1 VARLAIS
8 KGFLAD
14 YAKLGKDVQR
24 AVDQAVATFARD
36 PHPGRTL
43 ERPRHIK
50 DNRLRIMPVD
60 SNWRGVVLAPE
71 ARDPEARDA
80 KDADTYCLVTV
91 LPRDK
96 ALAYASS
103 HRFSVNAALGVLEVR
118 NDKALSQFQPTLEAA
133 TEPESCLFADVTDA
147 DLSRLGVDTQVLSA
161 VRLVASE
168 SDLEALESAI
178 PEAQYAALHA
188 LASGMT
194 IDETLDEVIRLSA
207 GDGTSPGDVDPDDLV
222 AAMERAPGQI
232 TFVSGPEELQHV
244 LSYPF
249 AAWRTFLHPNQRQI
263 ACRPSYAGPAQV
275 TGGPGTGKT
284 VTLLHRAAFLAA
296 QAKEADQ
303 PERAHQGEPILVTT
317 FAGNLA
323 DALQSQLALLIRD
336 PKIRQ
341 QIEVLNVDRL
351 AYRIVKQ
358 SRGTPVIT
366 DERTLRARWAQAA
379 AQAGLNLTPAFGKNE
394 WEQVILAQDLHT
406 EEAYLSC
413 QRTGRGRPLSKTQ
426 RSLIW
431 QAAQQV
437 TAELAAAGQTTHL
450 QLANEATHL
459 LRMAKRP
466 PYAHIL
472 VDEAQDLHPSQW
484 RLLRAAVAPG
494 QNDLFIS
501 ADPHQ
506 RVYDNRVS
514 LSSLDINVR
523 GRSRRLSL
531 NYRTTQEILAWAVPL
546 LGTEPVTGLDGEVDT
561 LLGYQS
567 PMHGPRPQQKVAVSR
582 AEEFSLLTERIGS
595 WLAAGIEPHAI
606 GVAARSASLIREA
619 REALKTARIPTVSL
633 NGRGS
638 SKSVRAGTMHA
649 MKGLEFQAV
658 AVIGVEQ
665 GLVPDPAAVT
675 PESEDRAVHNQDL
688 QRERCVLFV
697 ACTRARDHLY
707 VSATADPSEFLL
719 PHIAAAPSLLDPEP
733 APSPLDP
740 EPAPSPAAAPSPSG
754 SVAPAPSAPDAAREP
769 ITTAPPLQPAAAGP
783 LATGAEVRDGQL
795 TILNRAPVDGLTA
808 ALYLARAPWRPPVIV
823 QVPRDGV
830 VKLPP
835 EAYEGGPLRVL
846 LRVEDLDAV
855 TDWPDW
861 PGRDSFACTAPGIPL
876 GADLEE
882 EALSRFLAGQRDLPM
897 RPRRVDRLWLLIDL
911 AADLIAAG
919 APADLRDR
927 CSAVLRTQPGLAII
941 GLLDADLDAA
951 ACVSALISTGLAA
964 ARPVMLDDMRSAERL
979 WSAAPAAAAVLCS
992 RLLAGP
998 PYPDEDP
1005 AAVVMKA
1012 AQAQCGPALAALLRG
1027 DGDPHPQSAQFGPDT
1042 ERMALFA
1049 ASLEAA
1055 AVPHS
1060 LLDAATRA
1068 AAARQLFEARRHPD
1082 LARAVPD
1089 APSVIRS
1096 AERLV
1101 ASSPYRYARTHITAR
1116 LHPDGSGGWLA
1127 LPAMSASLAL
1137 IARIAARGNEDCRA
1151 FERTWRPRWIAL
1163 ARQAPALTTIDMVL
1177 AEALIASAER
1187 ARFAKKR
1194 S

>member
-1 VARLAIS
+1 MGTSGKGGTYQVARLAIS

-50 DNRLRIMPVD
+50 DDRLRIMPVD
-60 SNWRGVVLAPE
+60 GHWRGVVLAPE
-71 ARDPEARDA
+71 ARDPEATDPEARDTGA
-80 KDADTYCLVTV
+80 ADTDTYCLVTV

-147 DLSRLGVDTQVLSA
+147 ELSRLGVDTQVLSA
-161 VRLVASE
+161 VRLLASE
-168 SDLEALESAI
+168 ADLEALESAI

-194 IDETLDEVIRLSA
+194 IDETLDEVVRLSA
-207 GDGTSPGDVDPDDLV
+207 GDGTSPGQVDPDDLV

-296 QAKEADQ
+296 QAKEAKEAREASQAGQ

-323 DALQSQLALLIRD
+323 DAVASQLALLIRD
-336 PKIRQ
+336 SRIRQ

-366 DERTLRARWAQAA
+366 DERTLRARWAEAA
-379 AQAGLNLTPAFGKNE
+379 AQSGLTLTPAFCKNE

-413 QRTGRGRPLSKTQ
+413 QRIGRGRPLSKTQ
-426 RSLIW
+426 RTLIW

-437 TAELAAAGQTTHL
+437 TAELTAAGQTTHL

-466 PYAHIL
+466 PYEHIL

-494 QNDLFIS
+494 PNDLFIS

-514 LSSLDINVR
+514 LSSLNINVR

-546 LGTEPVTGLDGEVDT
+546 LGTEPVTGLDGEVDS

-582 AEEFSLLTERIGS
+582 AEEFNLLTERIGS

-619 REALKTARIPTVSL
+619 REALKAARIPTVSL

-675 PESEDRAVHNQDL
+675 PEPEDRAVHTQDL

-707 VSATADPSEFLL
+707 VSATANPSEFLL
-719 PHIAAAPSLLDPEP
+719 P
-733 APSPLDP
+733 
-740 EPAPSPAAAPSPSG
+740 SPSV
-754 SVAPAPSAPDAAREP
+754 SVPPAPSAPVVAREP
-769 ITTAPPLQPAAAGP
+769 GTSPPPLQAALAGP

-795 TILNRAPVDGLTA
+795 TILNSAPVGGLTA

-846 LRVEDLDAV
+846 LRVEAPDAV
-855 TDWPDW
+855 TDWPAW
-861 PGRDSFACTAPGIPL
+861 PGRDSFACAAPGIPL

-897 RPRRVDRLWLLIDL
+897 RPRRVDRLWQLIHL

-919 APADLRDR
+919 APADLRDS

-1012 AQAQCGPALAALLRG
+1012 AQARCGPALTALLRG

-1049 ASLEAA
+1049 PSLEAA

-1101 ASSPYRYARTHITAR
+1101 ASSPYRYARTQITAR

-1163 ARQAPALTTIDMVL
+1163 ARQAPVLTTIDLVL

-1194 S
+1194 

>member
-24 AVDQAVATFARD
+24 AVDQAVATFARHPQPALHLRKP
-36 PHPGRTL
+36 PHSQDDR
-43 ERPRHIK
+43 I
-50 DNRLRIMPVD
+50 RIMPVD
-60 SNWRGVVLAPE
+60 DRWRGVVLAP
-71 ARDPEARDA
+71 DA
-80 KDADTYCLVTV
+80 ADKDTYCLVTV
-91 LPRDK
+91 LPQDK
-96 ALAYASS
+96 ADAYATSR
-103 HRFSVNAALGVLEVR
+103 RFSVNQALGVLEVR
-118 NDKALSQFQPTLEAA
+118 DEHALSHFQPTLEAA
-133 TEPESCLFADVTDA
+133 TEPESCLFADLTDA
-147 DLSRLGVDTQVLSA
+147 ELTRLGVDTQILSA
-161 VRLVASE
+161 VRLLASE

-194 IDETLDEVIRLSA
+194 IDETLAEVIRLSS
-207 GDGTSPGDVDPDDLV
+207 GDGASPGHVDPDDLV

-244 LSYPF
+244 LAYPF

-296 QAKEADQ
+296 QAAQAEH
-303 PERAHQGEPILVTT
+303 AHPAEPILVTT

-336 PKIRQ
+336 PPIRR

-358 SRGTPVIT
+358 SRGTPVIA
-366 DERTLRARWAQAA
+366 DERTLRTRWAKAA
-379 AQAGLNLTPAFGKNE
+379 AESGLTVTPAFLKNE

-406 EEAYLSC
+406 EEAYLTC
-413 QRTGRGRPLSKTQ
+413 QRTGRGRPLSKSQ
-426 RSLIW
+426 RTLIW

-437 TAELAAAGQTTHL
+437 TADLTDAGQTTHL

-466 PYAHIL
+466 PYQHIL

-494 QNDLFIS
+494 PNDLFIA

-514 LSSLDINVR
+514 LASLLISVR
-523 GRSRRLSL
+523 GRSRRLWM

-546 LGTEPVTGLDGEVDT
+546 LGTEPVTGLDGEVDS

-567 PMHGPRPQQKVAVSR
+567 PMHGPRPQHKVAVSR
-582 AEEFSLLTERIGS
+582 VEEFNLLTERIGS

-606 GVAARSASLIREA
+606 GVAARSASLVREA
-619 REALKTARIPTVSL
+619 REALKAARIPTVSL

-638 SKSVRAGTMHA
+638 AKSVRAGTMHA

-665 GLVPDPAAVT
+665 GLVPDPAALT
-675 PESEDRAVHNQDL
+675 PELDDRTAHTQDL

-707 VSATADPSEFLL
+707 VSATAHPSDFLPTLASTPPDPL
-719 PHIAAAPSLLDPEP
+719 PPDEP
-733 APSPLDP
+733 PASPLP
-740 EPAPSPAAAPSPSG
+740 
-754 SVAPAPSAPDAAREP
+754 V
-769 ITTAPPLQPAAAGP
+769 PPRP

-795 TILNRAPVDGLTA
+795 TILDCVPADGLTA
-808 ALYLARAPWRPPVIV
+808 ALYLARAPWRPPAVV
-823 QVPRDGV
+823 PVPRDGV

-835 EAYEGGPLRVL
+835 EVNDAGPLRVL
-846 LRVEDLDAV
+846 LRVEDPRAV
-855 TDWPDW
+855 TDWPAW
-861 PGRDSFACTAPGIPL
+861 PDRDSCACAAPGVPL

-882 EALSRFLAGQRDLPM
+882 EALSRFLAGERDLPM
-897 RPRRVDRLWLLIDL
+897 RPRRVDRLWRLIHL
-911 AADLIAAG
+911 AGDLIAAG
-919 APADLRDR
+919 APADLRER
-927 CSAVLRTQPGLAII
+927 CSAVLSSQPGLAITGFLDT
-941 GLLDADLDAA
+941 GLDSA
-951 ACVSALISTGLAA
+951 ACVAALISTGLAA

-979 WSAAPAAAAVLCS
+979 WSVAPAAAAVLCS

-998 PYPDEDP
+998 AYPEEDP

-1012 AQAQCGPALAALLRG
+1012 ALAECGPALAALLRG
-1027 DGDPHPQSAQFGPDT
+1027 DDDPHAQSVRFGPDT

-1049 ASLEAA
+1049 PQLQAA
-1055 AVPHS
+1055 AAPRS
-1060 LLDAATRA
+1060 LLDAPTRA
-1068 AAARQLFEARRHPD
+1068 AAARHLFDARRNPD
-1082 LARAVPD
+1082 LLRAVQD
-1089 APSVIRS
+1089 APSFIRS

-1101 ASSPYRYARTHITAR
+1101 SASPYRRARTQITAR
-1116 LHPDGSGGWLA
+1116 LHPDGNGGWLA

-1137 IARIAARGNEDCRA
+1137 VARIAARGNEDCRS
-1151 FERTWRPRWIAL
+1151 FERTWRPRWTAL
-1163 ARQAPALTTIDMVL
+1163 ARQAPALTTIDLVL
-1177 AEALIASAER
+1177 AEALIASIER
-1187 ARFAKKR
+1187 ARYAMNR

>member
-24 AVDQAVATFARD
+24 AVDRAVATFARD

-60 SNWRGVVLAPE
+60 GHWRGVVLAPE
-71 ARDPEARDA
+71 ATDTDATDTGARDSGA
-80 KDADTYCLVTV
+80 KDTDTYCLVTV

-147 DLSRLGVDTQVLSA
+147 ELSRLGVDTQVLSA
-161 VRLVASE
+161 VRLLASE

-194 IDETLDEVIRLSA
+194 IDESLDEVIRLSS
-207 GDGTSPGDVDPDDLV
+207 GDGTSPGQVDPDDLV

-284 VTLLHRAAFLAA
+284 VTVLHRAAFLAA
-296 QAKEADQ
+296 QAKEAKEAKEAKQAGQ
-303 PERAHQGEPILVTT
+303 PERAHQGDPILVTT

-323 DALQSQLALLIRD
+323 DAVASQLALLIRD

-379 AQAGLNLTPAFGKNE
+379 AASGLTLTPAFLKNE

-426 RSLIW
+426 RTLIW

-437 TAELAAAGQTTHL
+437 TAELTAAGQTTHL

-466 PYAHIL
+466 LYAHIL

-494 QNDLFIS
+494 PNDLFIS

-523 GRSRRLSL
+523 GRSRRLWM

-546 LGTEPVTGLDGEVDT
+546 LGTEPVTGLDGEVDS

-582 AEEFSLLTERIGS
+582 AEEFDLLTERIGS

-619 REALKTARIPTVSL
+619 REALKAARIPTVSL

-665 GLVPDPAAVT
+665 GLVPDPVAVT
-675 PESEDRAVHNQDL
+675 PEREDRAAHTQDL

-707 VSATADPSEFLL
+707 VSATADPSEFLPPNL
-719 PHIAAAPSLLDPEP
+719 APAQTDPQP
-733 APSPLDP
+733 AQTDP
-740 EPAPSPAAAPSPSG
+740 QPAAEPSISPS
-754 SVAPAPSAPDAAREP
+754 A
-769 ITTAPPLQPAAAGP
+769 LQPALAGP

-795 TILNRAPVDGLTA
+795 TILNNAQVDGLTA

-823 QVPRDGV
+823 QVPHDGV

-846 LRVEDLDAV
+846 LRVEDPGAV
-855 TDWPDW
+855 TDWPAW
-861 PGRDSFACTAPGIPL
+861 PDRDSYACAAPGIPL

-897 RPRRVDRLWLLIDL
+897 RPRRVDRLWLLIHL

-927 CSAVLRTQPGLAII
+927 CSAVLRTQPGLAIT

-964 ARPVMLDDMRSAERL
+964 ARPVMLDDMQSAERL
-979 WSAAPAAAAVLCS
+979 WSVAPAAAAVLCS

-1005 AAVVMKA
+1005 ASVVMKA
-1012 AQAQCGPALAALLRG
+1012 AQAECGPALAALLRG

-1049 ASLEAA
+1049 PNLEAA

-1060 LLDAATRA
+1060 LLDAPTRA

-1101 ASSPYRYARTHITAR
+1101 ASSPYRYARTQIAAR
-1116 LHPDGSGGWLA
+1116 IHPDGSGGWLA

-1163 ARQAPALTTIDMVL
+1163 ARHAPALTTIDLVL
-1177 AEALIASAER
+1177 AEGLIASAER
-1187 ARFAKKR
+1187 ARFTKKR

>member
-60 SNWRGVVLAPE
+60 GHWRGVVLAP
-71 ARDPEARDA
+71 DA
-80 KDADTYCLVTV
+80 KDADTDTYCLVTV

-96 ALAYASS
+96 AIAYASS

-118 NDKALSQFQPTLEAA
+118 NEKALSQFQPTLEAA

-147 DLSRLGVDTQVLSA
+147 DLTRLGVDPQVLSL

-194 IDETLDEVIRLSA
+194 LDETLEEVIRLSS
-207 GDGTSPGDVDPDDLV
+207 GDGTSPGQVDPDDLV

-249 AAWRTFLHPNQRQI
+249 AAWRAFLHPNQRQI

-296 QAKEADQ
+296 QTNEAGQADHPRQDQ
-303 PERAHQGEPILVTT
+303 AEPILVTT

-336 PKIRQ
+336 PGIRQ

-351 AYRIVKQ
+351 AYRIVRQ

-379 AQAGLNLTPAFGKNE
+379 AQCGLTLTPAFLKNE

-406 EEAYLSC
+406 EDAYLTC
-413 QRTGRGRPLSKTQ
+413 QRTGRARPLSKTQ
-426 RSLIW
+426 RTLIW

-437 TAELAAAGQTTHL
+437 TAELTAAGQTTHL

-466 PYAHIL
+466 PYQHVL

-494 QNDLFIS
+494 PNDLFIS

-514 LSSLDINVR
+514 LSSLDISVR
-523 GRSRRLSL
+523 GRSRRLWM
-531 NYRTTQEILAWAVPL
+531 NYRTTQEILAWTVPL
-546 LGTEPVTGLDGEVDT
+546 LGTEPVTGLDGEVDS

-567 PMHGPRPQQKVAVSR
+567 PMHGPRPQQKVAASR
-582 AEEFSLLTERIGS
+582 DQEFSLLTERIGS

-619 REALKTARIPTVSL
+619 REALKAARIPSVSL

-675 PESEDRAVHNQDL
+675 PELEDRAAHTQDL

-707 VSATADPSEFLL
+707 VSATADPSDFLL
-719 PHIAAAPSLLDPEP
+719 PHLAPVPQPVDLEP
-733 APSPLDP
+733 S
-740 EPAPSPAAAPSPSG
+740 
-754 SVAPAPSAPDAAREP
+754 
-769 ITTAPPLQPAAAGP
+769 TFPPPGQPTPAGP

-795 TILNRAPVDGLTA
+795 TIRGCAPVDGLTA

-823 QVPRDGV
+823 QIPPDGV

-846 LRVEDLDAV
+846 LRVEAPDAV
-855 TDWPDW
+855 RDWPAW
-861 PGRDSFACTAPGIPL
+861 PDRDSYACAAPGIPF

-897 RPRRVDRLWLLIDL
+897 RPRRVDRLWLLVHL

-919 APADLRDR
+919 APADLREQ
-927 CSAVLRTQPGLAII
+927 CGAVLRTQPGLAIT
-941 GLLDADLDAA
+941 GLLDAGLDSA
-951 ACVSALISTGLAA
+951 ACVGVLISTGLAA
-964 ARPVMLDDMRSAERL
+964 VRPVMLDDMRSAERL
-979 WSAAPAAAAVLCS
+979 WSKAPAAAAVLCS

-998 PYPDEDP
+998 AYPDEDP
-1005 AAVVMKA
+1005 AAIVMKA
-1012 AQAQCGPALAALLRG
+1012 AQAECGPALAAVLRG
-1027 DGDPHPQSAQFGPDT
+1027 EGDPHPRSAQFGPDT
-1042 ERMALFA
+1042 ERMALLA
-1049 ASLEAA
+1049 PNLEAA

-1060 LLDAATRA
+1060 LLDAPTRV

-1082 LARAVPD
+1082 LARAVLD

-1101 ASSPYRYARTHITAR
+1101 AGSPYRYARTQITAR
-1116 LHPDGSGGWLA
+1116 LHPEGSGGWLA

-1137 IARIAARGNEDCRA
+1137 IARIAARSNEDCRA
-1151 FERTWRPRWIAL
+1151 FDRTWRPRWIAL
-1163 ARQAPALTTIDMVL
+1163 ARQAPALTTIDLVL

>member
-1 VARLAIS
+1 
-8 KGFLAD
+8 
-14 YAKLGKDVQR
+14 
-24 AVDQAVATFARD
+24 
-36 PHPGRTL
+36 
-43 ERPRHIK
+43 
-50 DNRLRIMPVD
+50 
-60 SNWRGVVLAPE
+60 
-71 ARDPEARDA
+71 
-80 KDADTYCLVTV
+80 
-91 LPRDK
+91 
-96 ALAYASS
+96 
-103 HRFSVNAALGVLEVR
+103 
-118 NDKALSQFQPTLEAA
+118 
-133 TEPESCLFADVTDA
+133 
-147 DLSRLGVDTQVLSA
+147 
-161 VRLVASE
+161 
-168 SDLEALESAI
+168 
-178 PEAQYAALHA
+178 
-188 LASGMT
+188 
-194 IDETLDEVIRLSA
+194 
-207 GDGTSPGDVDPDDLV
+207 
-222 AAMERAPGQI
+222 
-232 TFVSGPEELQHV
+232 
-244 LSYPF
+244 
-249 AAWRTFLHPNQRQI
+249 
-263 ACRPSYAGPAQV
+263 
-275 TGGPGTGKT
+275 
-284 VTLLHRAAFLAA
+284 
-296 QAKEADQ
+296 
-303 PERAHQGEPILVTT
+303 
-317 FAGNLA
+317 
-323 DALQSQLALLIRD
+323 
-336 PKIRQ
+336 
-341 QIEVLNVDRL
+341 
-351 AYRIVKQ
+351 
-358 SRGTPVIT
+358 
-366 DERTLRARWAQAA
+366 
-379 AQAGLNLTPAFGKNE
+379 
-394 WEQVILAQDLHT
+394 
-406 EEAYLSC
+406 
-413 QRTGRGRPLSKTQ
+413 
-426 RSLIW
+426 LIW

-437 TAELAAAGQTTHL
+437 TAELTAAGQTTHL

-466 PYAHIL
+466 PYQHIL

-494 QNDLFIS
+494 PNDLFIS

-546 LGTEPVTGLDGEVDT
+546 LGTEPVTGLDGEVDS

-582 AEEFSLLTERIGS
+582 AEEFNLLTERIGS

-665 GLVPDPAAVT
+665 GMVPDPAAVT
-675 PESEDRAVHNQDL
+675 PEPEDRAAHTQDL

-719 PHIAAAPSLLDPEP
+719 PHL
-733 APSPLDP
+733 
-740 EPAPSPAAAPSPSG
+740 
-754 SVAPAPSAPDAAREP
+754 APAPSALNLEP
-769 ITTAPPLQPAAAGP
+769 APQPAQPAAEPSLSVSPPDSAPAGPSGTAEPSLSVSPPDSASAGPQPAAEPRTSTPRLQPVLAGP

-846 LRVEDLDAV
+846 LRVEAPDAV
-855 TDWPDW
+855 ADWPAW
-861 PGRDSFACTAPGIPL
+861 PGRDSYACVAPGIPL

-897 RPRRVDRLWLLIDL
+897 RPRRVDRLWLLIHL

-941 GLLDADLDAA
+941 GLLDAGLDAA

-979 WSAAPAAAAVLCS
+979 WSVAPAAAAVLCS

-1005 AAVVMKA
+1005 AAVVLKA

-1049 ASLEAA
+1049 PSLEAV

-1068 AAARQLFEARRHPD
+1068 AAAGQLFEARRHPD

-1101 ASSPYRYARTHITAR
+1101 ASSPYRYARTQITAR

-1163 ARQAPALTTIDMVL
+1163 ARQAPALTTIDLVL